1 MGEILHRAVIG
12 NVPFWVLNFFAVA
25 LIAFSFA
32 VPPLGIIDGSVL
44 AAVGEVFAFA
54 ALATVV
60 KAIDKGTTAKVS
72 HNDTTL
78 EIGEK

>member
-1 MGEILHRAVIG
+1 MGEVLHKAVIS
-12 NVPFWVLNFFAVA
+12 NIPFWVLNFFAIA
-25 LIAFSFA
+25 LLACSFI